1 MDCGLTS
8 ACRMVV
14 KTQDNGGVSMLV
26 ILRKARWFFLLLLV
40 GVSAFRVS
48 LFAATQGADAM
59 LWQGLAEGRYVA
71 LMRHAKAPGV
81 GDPSNFELGDCST
94 QRNLSAGGREQA
106 QGIGEVMRG
115 QGIREA
121 RVYSSAWCRCLD
133 TGVELGFGDV
143 KISEPLNSFFQD
155 RNAAQ
160 SQTQALNDFVAST
173 TEVGSPLILITHQV
187 NITALTGVFPASGE
201 IVVIEPTNAGEVEVR
216 GRLMPVTR

>member
-1 MDCGLTS
+1 
-8 ACRMVV
+8 MVV
-14 KTQDNGGVSMLV
+14 KTRENGGVSMLV
-26 ILRKARWFFLLLLV
+26 ILRKARWYFLLLLV
-40 GVSAFRVS
+40 VVSAFRVS

-94 QRNLSAGGREQA
+94 QRNLSAEGREQA
-106 QGIGEVMRG
+106 QGIGAVMRG

-133 TGVELGFGDV
+133 TGTELGFGDV
-143 KISEPLNSFFQD
+143 EVSETLNSFFQD
-155 RNAAQ
+155 RNSAQ
-160 SQTQALNDFVAST
+160 SQTQALKEFVASS
-173 TEVGSPLILITHQV
+173 TEAGSPLILITHQV

-201 IVVIEPTNAGEVEVR
+201 IVVIEPTSAGEVEIR
-216 GRLMPVTR
+216 GRLMPVAR